1 MGSSVV
7 LMRTIC
13 FAVFLGWLLVWAL
26 IPTKVYKNTWTPKLN
41 NKLNSTY
48 FREQGTNLLLFS
60 FPVMLIA
67 LLGCVYLHLQ
77 KKPNKLQSKRK
88 MRSPRLFFSQRP
100 VLVMAPLGI
109 VTAIELT
116 IAVMFV
122 AFLIWSLANY
132 LYVSFGHLHMHKA
145 GEKV

>member
-7 LMRTIC
+7 LIRTIC

-48 FREQGTNLLLFS
+48 FREQGNYFLSYIYIFLFPPCKLSWNSIVVTGTNLLLFS

-77 KKPNKLQSKRK
+77 KKPNKLQSKRLQL
-88 MRSPRLFFSQRP
+88 SLEYLP
-100 VLVMAPLGI
+100 
-109 VTAIELT
+109 
-116 IAVMFV
+116 FV
-122 AFLIWSLANY
+122 SLQFIRAFHFQHN
-132 LYVSFGHLHMHKA
+132 VN
-145 GEKV
+145 